1 MTRVK
6 ELGLVILTAAVI
18 FFAMQNLHDV
28 HVAFLWFEGN
38 LPLSLIVLVPLLI
51 GLLVGAGTAIVFG
64 HRKGRKA
71 RDRERERMTE
81 MKVGGA
87 AEDMIGAEDEPAGLP
102 SAEPAVPEKKKE
114 KKKKRNERAESERSR

>member
-1 MTRVK
+1 MTRAR
-6 ELGLVILTAAVI
+6 ELSLVILTAAVI

-28 HVAFLWFEGN
+28 YVAFLWFEGT

-71 RDRERERMTE
+71 RERERDRMTE

-87 AEDMIGAEDEPAGLP
+87 AEDMIGAEDEPGNLP
-102 SAEPAVPEKKKE
+102 SADPALTEKE
-114 KKKKRNERAESERSR
+114 KGRAESERRG

>member
-1 MTRVK
+1 MTRVR

-28 HVAFLWFEGN
+28 HVAFLWFEGS
-38 LPLSLIVLVPLLI
+38 LPLSLIALVPLLI

-71 RDRERERMTE
+71 RERERERMAE

-87 AEDMIGAEDEPAGLP
+87 AEDMVGPEVDSGGLP
-102 SAEPAVPEKKKE
+102 SGEPAVSEKKRKR
-114 KKKKRNERAESERSR
+114 KKERAESERRG

>member
-1 MTRVK
+1 MTRAR

-28 HVAFLWFEGN
+28 NVAFLWFEGA
-38 LPLSLIVLVPLLI
+38 LPLSIIALVPLLI

-64 HRKGRKA
+64 HRKGRRA
-71 RDRERERMTE
+71 RERERERMTE

-87 AEDMIGAEDEPAGLP
+87 AEDTFGTEDEPGRLP
-102 SAEPAVPEKKKE
+102 SAEPALPEAEREKKK
-114 KKKKRNERAESERSR
+114 ERAESERRR

>member
-1 MTRVK
+1 MTRAR

-28 HVAFLWFEGN
+28 NVAFLWVEGT
-38 LPLSLIVLVPLLI
+38 LPLSIIALVPLLI

-64 HRKGRKA
+64 HRKGRRA
-71 RDRERERMTE
+71 RERERERMTE

-87 AEDMIGAEDEPAGLP
+87 AEDTFDAEDEPRSLP
-102 SAEPAVPEKKKE
+102 SAEPARSEKRKKK
-114 KKKKRNERAESERSR
+114 RAESERPR